1 LRIISGKRR
10 GKKLFAF
17 DGRNIRPTG
26 DRMREAIF
34 NILSSLVIEAV
45 VLDLFAGTGALGLE
59 ALSRGA
65 ESALF
70 IDNHPDAVLLLK
82 KNIHDCGMARESR
95 VIKWDISQDLNCLKG
110 IQTGFNLVFLDPPY
124 DRSLVKPALEHL
136 HKTNA
141 VQSDAHIVAEHSL
154 DELLPLDLDCF
165 RMEDQR
171 KYGKSLVSFFRYVV

>member
-10 GKKLFAF
+10 GKKLYAF
-17 DGRNIRPTG
+17 DGSNIRPTG

-34 NILSSLVIEAV
+34 NILSSLVVEAF

-65 ESALF
+65 KSALF

-82 KNIHDCGMARESR
+82 KNIHACGMDQESR
-95 VIKWDISQDLNCLKG
+95 VVKWNISRDLNCLIG
-110 IQTGFNLVFLDPPY
+110 TQPGFNLVFLDPPY
-124 DRSLVKPALEHL
+124 DRNLVKPALDHL
-136 HKTNA
+136 HKTHA
-141 VQSDAHIVAEHSL
+141 VQSGAHIVIEHSL
-154 DELLPLDLDCF
+154 DELLPPDFDGF
-165 RMEDQR
+165 SMEDQR